1 MSRARIV
8 LHLVALVAPILAAG
22 AFCALLLRSETPS
35 AWRQAGVLGGIGALA
50 AQIAAGLCWRS
61 LDRRA
66 RAGSGAWKTGLGM
79 AALTHLLFG
88 VLLTAALALSIRF
101 LDAGDSGTARDLLL
115 QAAFFALASLTT
127 VGAVTLPLSAWLA
140 QAIAALRR
148 KEFADDAR

>member
-8 LHLVALVAPILAAG
+8 LHLVALLAPFLAAG
-22 AFCALLLRSETPS
+22 AFCALLFRSETIS

-50 AQIAAGLCWRS
+50 AQIAAAVCWRP

-66 RAGSGAWKTGLGM
+66 RAGSGAWKIGLAM

-88 VLLTAALALSIRF
+88 VLLMGAFAASIRL
-101 LDAGDSGTARDLLL
+101 LDAGDPGGAKDLLL

-127 VGAVTLPLSAWLA
+127 VGALTLPLSAWLA
-140 QAIAALRR
+140 QVLAAMRR
-148 KEFADDAR
+148 TELADDAR